1 VAAHPLTDRD
11 RPLRILVV
19 TRSYPAAG
27 DLYQYPV
34 VHRRVLAYQAAGHDV
49 AVFRPAECPRTAHRY
64 EGVTCKSGDG
74 DALLDLARD
83 FHPEVI
89 AAHGFSEAMWPL
101 LSSIADV
108 PIRAWLHGSEIPAF
122 FRQRSAAIADPRERA
137 DALAEVELRRRFWLD
152 LLDRRPARLQ
162 LVFPSRSAVAMMRED
177 VGDLLGEHDHVVL
190 PNPIDTDLFRYVP
203 KEEDMRLRV
212 LSIRPFDSATRGNDI
227 TVAAI
232 RSLSDRSGFDQ
243 LQFTIIGDGAQFD
256 EELAPLG
263 RLASVTVRRQFLT
276 QADIAE
282 EHARHGI
289 FLVPTRLDTQG
300 VSRDEAMASG
310 LVPVTSDIPTVREFA
325 DETCAAV
332 VPNEAAAFANALW
345 EMIESPEL
353 FLRRS
358 AAAAVRVR
366 HRTSHERIIPA
377 ELTLL
382 AEAARG

>member
-1 VAAHPLTDRD
+1 
-11 RPLRILVV
+11 
-19 TRSYPAAG
+19 
-27 DLYQYPV
+27 
-34 VHRRVLAYQAAGHDV
+34 
-49 AVFRPAECPRTAHRY
+49 
-64 EGVTCKSGDG
+64 
-74 DALLDLARD
+74 
-83 FHPEVI
+83 
-89 AAHGFSEAMWPL
+89 
-101 LSSIADV
+101 
-108 PIRAWLHGSEIPAF
+108 
-122 FRQRSAAIADPRERA
+122 
-137 DALAEVELRRRFWLD
+137 
-152 LLDRRPARLQ
+152 
-162 LVFPSRSAVAMMRED
+162 
-177 VGDLLGEHDHVVL
+177 
-190 PNPIDTDLFRYVP
+190 
-203 KEEDMRLRV
+203 MRLRV
-212 LSIRPFDSATRGNDI
+212 LSIRPYDSATRGNDI

-243 LQFTIIGDGAQFD
+243 LQYTIIGDGAQFD

-263 RLASVTVRRQFLT
+263 GLASVTVRRQFLT